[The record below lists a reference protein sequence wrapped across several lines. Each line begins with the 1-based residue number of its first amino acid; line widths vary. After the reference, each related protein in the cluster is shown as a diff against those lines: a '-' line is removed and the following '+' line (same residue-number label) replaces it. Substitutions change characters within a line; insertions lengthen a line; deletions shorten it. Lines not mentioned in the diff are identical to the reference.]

1 MKIGI
6 DDGFSPELVTNANF
20 DGFLEIPVIERPKE
34 IIIPDPEKMI
44 PFSKRNRSKD
54 SSEFVH

>member
-1 MKIGI
+1 MKLNI
-6 DDGFSPELVTNANF
+6 DDGFSLELVVNANF
-20 DGFLEIPVIERPKE
+20 DGFLEIPVIKPPKE
-34 IIIPDPEKMI
+34 IIIPERII

>member
-20 DGFLEIPVIERPKE
+20 DGFLEILVIERPKE
-34 IIIPDPEKMI
+34 IIIP
-44 PFSKRNRSKD
+44 
-54 SSEFVH
+54 

>member
-34 IIIPDPEKMI
+34 IIIPEKVI
-44 PFSKRNRSKD
+44 PFSKRKRSKD

>member
-20 DGFLEIPVIERPKE
+20 DGFLEILVIERPKE
-34 IIIPDPEKMI
+34 IIIPEKVI
-44 PFSKRNRSKD
+44 PFSKRKRSKD